1 MCGRFALNSTP
12 RRIAAHFKLSSDQFE
27 LFPRYNIAPTQ
38 PVMIVRQHAVTS
50 QRELTHVVWGLIPSW
65 AKDVAIGNRMINARS
80 ETAIEKPGYRG
91 AMKYRRCIVPADGFY
106 EWRQG
111 GASAGRAA
119 MRSKPAKQPFFIHRT
134 DGDLLGLAGLWE
146 HWQGPGGE
154 EIESCTLLT
163 TEANE
168 LMAPL
173 HDRMPVILSP
183 GDYARWMDVKQQDP
197 WQVADLMRP
206 CPADWLV
213 ADPVGNYVNSPRNE
227 GEQCLAKAVAEEVP
241 RELKRKESPRGLFD

>member
-38 PVMIVRQHAVTS
+38 PVMIVRQNAVTS

-65 AKDVAIGNRMINARS
+65 AKDIAIGNRMINARS
-80 ETAIEKPGYRG
+80 ETAMEKPGYRG
-91 AMKYRRCIVPADGFY
+91 AMKYRRCLVPADGFY
-106 EWRQG
+106 EWRQ
-111 GASAGRAA
+111 
-119 MRSKPAKQPFFIHRT
+119 SKVKSKAPKQPYFIHRS
-134 DGDLLGLAGLWE
+134 DGDMLALAGLWE

-163 TEANE
+163 TDANN

-183 GDYARWMDVKQQDP
+183 GDYDRWMDVKQQDP
-197 WQVADLMRP
+197 WQVSDLLRP
-206 CPADWLV
+206 CPGDWLI
-213 ADPVGNYVNSPRNE
+213 ADPVSSYVNSPRNE
-227 GEQCLAKAVAEEVP
+227 GEQCIAKSAVTEGPRDEE
-241 RELKRKESPRGLFD
+241 RKESPRGLFD